1 MKETPMDLDTLLRD
15 TASVADPTAHDLAA
29 GRSAL
34 DAATM
39 ISARRVAWVRRA
51 KRRGLG
57 LSAILAAA
65 ASLVL
70 ITGPMLSPGP
80 RPTSASPVAA
90 SPTATPGSSQPAHSP
105 TVNKGEPTANKGEPT
120 APVTLNV
127 SLVLFRA
134 ANAAGTQPGG
144 WPDAAYWR
152 TISSYHQGTGPT
164 MGRTIWMGH
173 TAAGVLKD
181 PRVSSGIIPLEVGS
195 FDGFTWDQ
203 LYALPT
209 DSRALESKLRATSLN
224 GGRDD
229 NSELFTLVGSLIS
242 ESPAPPALRKAL
254 WEIASRI
261 PGVTLVGAV
270 KDSIGRPGTEIRRG
284 FEGYVLNPNDGR
296 LLERYEGTSAPVP
309 EAPGGTNWRATFL
322 EQGPVDS
329 APAATPSSPPT
340 P

>member
-1 MKETPMDLDTLLRD
+1 MDLDTLLRD
-15 TASVADPTAHDLAA
+15 TASVANPTPRDLAA
-29 GRSAL
+29 GRAAL
-34 DAATM
+34 DAATR
-39 ISARRVAWVRRA
+39 ISARRVATVRRM

-57 LSAILAAA
+57 LAGILAAA

-70 ITGPMLSPGP
+70 VIGPLLNPDP
-80 RPTSASPVAA
+80 IPVAA
-90 SPTATPGSSQPAHSP
+90 TPTVNPSKSQPATRP
-105 TVNKGEPTANKGEPT
+105 TVDPGTST

-134 ANAAGTQPGG
+134 GAAAGAQPGG

-152 TISSYHQGTGPT
+152 TVSSYHQGTGPT
-164 MGRTIWMGH
+164 MRREIWNGH
-173 TAAGVLKD
+173 TAAGALKD
-181 PRVSSGIIPLEVGS
+181 PRISSGIIPVEVGS
-195 FDGFTWDQ
+195 FEGFTWDQ

-229 NSELFTLVGSLIS
+229 NSELFTLVGGLIS

-254 WEIASRI
+254 WEIAARV

-270 KDSIGRPGTEIRRG
+270 KDSIGRPGIEIRRG
-284 FEGYVLNPNDGR
+284 FEGYVLDPKDGQ

-309 EAPGGTNWRATFL
+309 EAPDGTNWRATFL
-322 EQGPVDS
+322 EQGPVNS
-329 APAATPSSPPT
+329 APAATPSSPQT

>member
-1 MKETPMDLDTLLRD
+1 VKTVKETPMDLDTLLRD
-15 TASVADPTAHDLAA
+15 TASVADPTASDLAA

-34 DAATM
+34 DAATL
-39 ISARRVAWVRRA
+39 ISTRRVAWVRRA

-70 ITGPMLSPGP
+70 IIGPMLNPGP
-80 RPTSASPVAA
+80 RPTTASPAA
-90 SPTATPGSSQPAHSP
+90 ATPTAAPDSSTPSVSP
-105 TVNKGEPTANKGEPT
+105 TVGKGEPT

-134 ANAAGTQPGG
+134 ATAAGMQPGG

-164 MGRTIWMGH
+164 LRRTIWMGH
-173 TAAGVLKD
+173 TAAGALKD

-209 DSRALESKLRATSLN
+209 DSRALERRLRATSLN

-254 WEIASRI
+254 WEIAARI

-270 KDSIGRPGTEIRRG
+270 KDSIGRPGIEIRRG
-284 FEGYVLNPNDGR
+284 FEGYVLDPKDGQ

-322 EQGPVDS
+322 ERGPVDN
-329 APAATPSSPPT
+329 APAATPRSRPT

>member
-1 MKETPMDLDTLLRD
+1 MDLDTLLGD

-39 ISARRVAWVRRA
+39 ISVRRVAWVRRA

-70 ITGPMLSPGP
+70 VIGPMLSPGP
-80 RPTSASPVAA
+80 GPTSANPVAA
-90 SPTATPGSSQPAHSP
+90 TPRTTPGSSQPPASP
-105 TVNKGEPTANKGEPT
+105 TVDKVEPT
-120 APVTLNV
+120 APVTLNL

-134 ANAAGTQPGG
+134 ATAAGAQPGG

-164 MGRTIWMGH
+164 MRREIWMGH
-173 TAAGVLKD
+173 TAAGALKD
-181 PRVSSGIIPLEVGS
+181 ARIGSGIVSLEVGS
-195 FDGFTWDQ
+195 FEGFTWDQ

-209 DSRALESKLRATSLN
+209 DSRALERKLRATSLK

-254 WEIASRI
+254 WEIAARI

-270 KDSIGRPGTEIRRG
+270 KDSIGRPGIEIRRD
-284 FEGYVLNPNDGR
+284 FEGYVLDPKDGQ
-296 LLERYEGTSAPVP
+296 LLERYEGTSTPVP
-309 EAPGGTNWRATFL
+309 EAPGGTNWRATYL

-329 APAATPSSPPT
+329 APAVTPRSRPT

>member
-1 MKETPMDLDTLLRD
+1 MKETPMNLDTLLRD
-15 TASVADPTAHDLAA
+15 TASVADPTARDLAA

-34 DAATM
+34 DAATT

-70 ITGPMLSPGP
+70 IIGPMLNPGP
-80 RPTSASPVAA
+80 RSTTASPAAATPRATSASSQPTA
-90 SPTATPGSSQPAHSP
+90 SPTGYE
-105 TVNKGEPTANKGEPT
+105 GGPT
-120 APVTLNV
+120 APAALNV

-144 WPDAAYWR
+144 WPDAAYWH
-152 TISSYHQGTGPT
+152 TVSTYHQGSGPT
-164 MGRTIWMGH
+164 HRRESWMGH
-173 TAAGVLKD
+173 TAANVISD
-181 PRVSSGIIPLEVGS
+181 SSFSGGMSSAEPGLFG
-195 FDGFTWDQ
+195 GFTWDQ

-209 DSRALESKLRATSLN
+209 DSRALQSRLRATSLT
-224 GGRDD
+224 GGKDA
-229 NSELFTLVGSLIS
+229 NSQLFTLVGSLIS

-254 WEIASRI
+254 WEIAARI

-270 KDSIGRPGTEIRRG
+270 KDSAGRPGIEIRRD
-284 FEGYVLNPNDGR
+284 FEGYILDPKDGR
-296 LLERYEGTSAPVP
+296 LLERYEGTSAPVM
-309 EAPGGTNWRATFL
+309 EAPGGTNWSATFL
-322 EQGPVDS
+322 EQGPVNS

>member
-1 MKETPMDLDTLLRD
+1 MDLDTLLRD
-15 TASVADPTAHDLAA
+15 TASVADPTAHDLAV

-70 ITGPMLSPGP
+70 IIGPMLNPGP
-80 RPTSASPVAA
+80 RPTSASPLAA
-90 SPTATPGSSQPAHSP
+90 TPTATPGSSTPAASP
-105 TVNKGEPTANKGEPT
+105 TVDKGEPT

-134 ANAAGTQPGG
+134 ATAAGTQPGG

-164 MGRTIWMGH
+164 MRRTIWMGH
-173 TAAGVLKD
+173 TAAGALKD
-181 PRVSSGIIPLEVGS
+181 PRVSSGIIPLEVGF

-209 DSRALESKLRATSLN
+209 DSRALERKLRATSLN

-229 NSELFTLVGSLIS
+229 NSELFTLVGGLIS

-254 WEIASRI
+254 WEIAARI

-270 KDSIGRPGTEIRRG
+270 KDSIGRPGIEIRRG
-284 FEGYVLNPNDGR
+284 FEGYVLDPKDGQ

-329 APAATPSSPPT
+329 APTATSRSRPT
-340 P
+340 S

>member
-1 MKETPMDLDTLLRD
+1 MDLDTLLRD
-15 TASVADPTAHDLAA
+15 TASVADPTARDLAA

-70 ITGPMLSPGP
+70 IIGPMLNPGP
-80 RPTSASPVAA
+80 GATSDSPLA
-90 SPTATPGSSQPAHSP
+90 ATPGSSTPSASP
-105 TVNKGEPTANKGEPT
+105 TVDRGEPT
-120 APVTLNV
+120 APATLKV

-134 ANAAGTQPGG
+134 ATAAGAQPGG

-152 TISSYHQGTGPT
+152 TISTHHQGSGPT
-164 MGRTIWMGH
+164 MRRTIWMGH

-181 PRVSSGIIPLEVGS
+181 PINGSDIISLGVGS
-195 FDGFTWDQ
+195 FEGFTWDQ

-209 DSRALESKLRATSLN
+209 DSRALESKLRATRLT
-224 GGRDD
+224 GGKDA
-229 NSELFTLVGSLIS
+229 NSQLFTLVGGLIS

-254 WEIASRI
+254 WEIAARI

-270 KDSIGRPGTEIRRG
+270 KDSIGRPGIEIRRD
-284 FEGYVLNPNDGR
+284 FEGYILDPKDGQ
-296 LLERYEGTSAPVP
+296 LLERYEGTSAPVM
-309 EAPGGTNWRATFL
+309 EAPGGTNWSATFL
-322 EQGPVDS
+322 KQGPVDS